1 MKTDLKLLWGIF
13 LVFLKISPVT
23 FGGGYAMIPAIE
35 RAVVREKK
43 WLKAEDVTDVFAVAG
58 SVPGA
63 VAINAAT
70 FIGYRIA
77 GISGAIVAMMGVL
90 VPTFLIVVAI
100 SLSFFY
106 LKDNPKMTAAFKG
119 IRPAIVALIT
129 FAGYK
134 IWKTAVFDKT
144 TFVTVCVTVF
154 FLLVLHVHPVFII
167 MCGGA
172 AGVAFV
178 NVKEKLG
185 YATRLDEPKTEEV
198 PDIHYFMGAG
208 I

>member
-1 MKTDLKLLWGIF
+1 
-13 LVFLKISPVT
+13 
-23 FGGGYAMIPAIE
+23 MIPAIE
-35 RAVVREKK
+35 KAVVWDKK
-43 WLKAEDVTDVFAVAG
+43 WMKAEDVTDIFAVAG

-70 FIGYRIA
+70 FTGYRIA
-77 GISGAIVAMMGVL
+77 GMGGAIAAMMGVL

-100 SLSFFY
+100 SLSFLYF
-106 LKDNPKMTAAFKG
+106 KDNHKVAAAFKG

-144 TFVTVCVTVF
+144 TFIVVCVTVF
-154 FLLVLHVHPVFII
+154 LLLILHVHPVVII
-167 MCGGA
+167 LCGA
-172 AGVAFV
+172 AAGIGLVR
-178 NVKEKLG
+178 VKEKLG

-198 PDIHYFMGAG
+198 PDIHYYMGAG